1 MHQTD
6 LEDSKQNNL
15 LLLFF
20 YLDVTITLCSHPVI
34 QKVSPF
40 LNAIQ
45 AWF

>member
-6 LEDSKQNNL
+6 LEDSKEKNL
-15 LLLFF
+15 VLLFF
-20 YLDVTITLCSHPVI
+20 YLYVTITLCSHPAI

-40 LNAIQ
+40 LNAVQ